1 MKKERSFRSRFFRN
15 LKQAKTF
22 NMIRTI
28 IVDDEPS
35 AVNVLALLLKKRCK
49 DDVEVVATSTSP
61 HEGKKLIEQHQPDLV
76 FLDIEMPGMTGVD
89 LLRSFSNPT
98 FRVVFVTAFDA
109 YAVEAFKLSAVDYL
123 LKPVE
128 GDDIV
133 RSVQKIKNDIVRNQN
148 LISTQLQHLE
158 KILMHNTSAAET
170 KIGIGMADKIVF
182 VNIPDILYC
191 EASGSYTN
199 VFLQDGTKMVASK
212 SLGDFESQ
220 LSHNKFFRIH
230 HSHLINLNRVKE
242 FQRHDGGYVI
252 MENNKQLEV
261 SQRKRKDFLEAI
273 DDIVV

>member
-1 MKKERSFRSRFFRN
+1 
-15 LKQAKTF
+15 
-22 NMIRTI
+22 MIRTI
-28 IVDDEPS
+28 IIDDEPS

-49 DDVEVVATSTSP
+49 DDVEVIATSISP
-61 HEGKKLIEQHQPDLV
+61 FEGKKLIEQHKPDLV

-89 LLRSFSNPT
+89 LLRSFNNPS
-98 FRVVFVTAFDA
+98 FRVIFVTAFDA
-109 YAVEAFKLSAVDYL
+109 YAVEAFRLSAVDYL

-133 RSVQKIKNDIVRNQN
+133 KAINKIRNDLVRNQN
-148 LISTQLQHLE
+148 LLSTQLEHLE
-158 KILMHNTSAAET
+158 KILLHNASPAET

-182 VNIPDILYC
+182 VNITDILYC

-212 SLGDFESQ
+212 SLGDFETQ
-220 LSHNKFFRIH
+220 LIPNKFFRIH

-252 MENNKQLEV
+252 MENRKQLEV

>member
-1 MKKERSFRSRFFRN
+1 
-15 LKQAKTF
+15 
-22 NMIRTI
+22 MIRTI

-49 DDVEVVATSTSP
+49 DDVELIATSTSP
-61 HEGKKLIEQHQPDLV
+61 VEAKKLIEELRPDLV

-109 YAVEAFKLSAVDYL
+109 YAVEAFKLSAIDYL

-148 LISTQLQHLE
+148 LISTQLHQLE
-158 KILMHNTSAAET
+158 KLLMHNINSAET
-170 KIGIGMADKIVF
+170 KIGIGMSDKILF

-199 VFLQDGTKMVASK
+199 VFLQDGTKMVASR
-212 SLGDFESQ
+212 SLGDFETQ

-230 HSHLINLNRVKE
+230 HSYLINLNRVKE

-261 SQRKRKDFLEAI
+261 SQRKRKDFLQAI